1 MTPHCDSVVD
11 NRLAPPSGLR
21 YGRKHPHRRNWASDI
36 PATGAHVGGPV
47 LLSPCEAQA
56 ARTVTIHRATQ
67 TFMIR
72 SELFV
77 VVCSSL
83 PVRVGVGNFH
93 GSYLS

>member
-1 MTPHCDSVVD
+1 
-11 NRLAPPSGLR
+11 
-21 YGRKHPHRRNWASDI
+21 
-36 PATGAHVGGPV
+36 
-47 LLSPCEAQA
+47 
-56 ARTVTIHRATQ
+56 
-67 TFMIR
+67 MIR